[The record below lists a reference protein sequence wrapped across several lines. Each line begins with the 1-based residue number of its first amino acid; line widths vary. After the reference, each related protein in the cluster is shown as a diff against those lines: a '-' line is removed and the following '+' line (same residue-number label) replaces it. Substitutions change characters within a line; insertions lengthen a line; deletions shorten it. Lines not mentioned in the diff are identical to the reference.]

1 MSIINDLKT
10 QLRGSYRSVVLL
22 LIINVSV
29 FLLANILIHLSGM
42 SEYTAGNFLA
52 VAFCISGNFSE
63 FVSHFWTLFT
73 YMFLHV
79 DIWHLISNMLWL
91 WFLGR
96 IFSDRIGNKKLMMVY
111 ILGGLTGGV
120 TYLITPAMMSSM
132 NSTVLLG
139 ASGSVMAIVVAVA
152 VVAPDYR
159 VYPFGIPLALKW
171 LALISFVLTTVLD
184 LSVNTGGKAAH
195 IGGALFGLIYGY
207 SLRSGNF
214 FSGLFTKRSNLKVAH
229 SRLSDTEYAER
240 TVSVRKRIDEI
251 LDKISKSGYDSLTRD
266 EKEFLRKNHDK
277 F

>member
-22 LIINVSV
+22 LIINISA

-42 SEYTAGNFLA
+42 SKVS
-52 VAFCISGNFSE
+52 VADFIATTLCVPGKLSE
-63 FVSHFWTLFT
+63 FVTHFWTLFT

-96 IFSDRIGNKKLMMVY
+96 VFSDLIGNKKLMFVY
-111 ILGGLTGGV
+111 ILGGLAGGV
-120 TYLITPAMMSSM
+120 VYLITAAMLSSM
-132 NSTVLLG
+132 HNAVLLG
-139 ASGSVMAIVVAVA
+139 ASGSVMAIVVAAA
-152 VVAPDYR
+152 VVAPDYK

-195 IGGALFGLIYGY
+195 IGGALFGLMYGY

-214 FSGLFTKRSNLKVAH
+214 FSGLFARKSHLKVAH
-229 SRLSDTEYAER
+229 SRVSDEDYLAGQI
-240 TVSVRKRIDEI
+240 SARKRIDEI
-251 LDKISKSGYDSLTRD
+251 LDKISRSGYDSLTRE
-266 EKEFLRKNHDK
+266 EKDFLKKNHDK

>member
-10 QLRGSYRSVVLL
+10 QLRGSYRSVVIL
-22 LIINVSV
+22 LIINISA

-42 SEYTAGNFLA
+42 SKVSAADFIATALCVPGK
-52 VAFCISGNFSE
+52 FSE
-63 FVSHFWTLFT
+63 FITHFWTLFT

-96 IFSDRIGNKKLMMVY
+96 VFSDLIGNKKLMFVY
-111 ILGGLTGGV
+111 IMGGLAGGV
-120 TYLITPAMMSSM
+120 TYLITSAAIVPLQYS
-132 NSTVLLG
+132 VLLG
-139 ASGSVMAIVVAVA
+139 ASGSVMAIVVAAAVA
-152 VVAPDYR
+152 APDYK

-195 IGGALFGLIYGY
+195 IGGAIFGLFYAY
-207 SLRSGNF
+207 NLKSGNV
-214 FSGLFTKRSNLKVAH
+214 FSRLFSKKSHLKVAH
-229 SRLSDTEYAER
+229 SRMKDEDYNAQNINI
-240 TVSVRKRIDEI
+240 RKRIDEI
-251 LDKISKSGYDSLTRD
+251 LDKISRSGYDSLSRD
-266 EKEFLRKNHDK
+266 EKDFLKKNHDK

>member
-10 QLRGSYRSVVLL
+10 QLRGSYRSVVIL
-22 LIINVSV
+22 LIINISA

-42 SEYTAGNFLA
+42 SKVSAAEFIATTLCVPGK
-52 VAFCISGNFSE
+52 FSE
-63 FVSHFWTLFT
+63 FITHFWTLFT

-96 IFSDRIGNKKLMMVY
+96 VFSDLIGSKKLMFVY
-111 ILGGLTGGV
+111 IMGGLAGGV
-120 TYLITPAMMSSM
+120 TYLITSAAIVPLQYS
-132 NSTVLLG
+132 VLLG
-139 ASGSVMAIVVAVA
+139 ASGSVMAIVVAAA
-152 VVAPDYR
+152 VVAPDYK

-195 IGGALFGLIYGY
+195 IGGAIFGLIYGY
-207 SLRSGNF
+207 SLRSRNF
-214 FSGLFTKRSNLKVAH
+214 WSDIVNRRTHLKVAH
-229 SRLSDTEYAER
+229 SRLNDEDYNEIKASTR
-240 TVSVRKRIDEI
+240 QRIDEI
-251 LDKISKSGYDSLTRD
+251 LDKISRSGYDSLTRD
-266 EKEFLRKNHDK
+266 EKDFLKRNHDK